1 MNIIY
6 DNKTDTLRIEFLDT
20 PSTKP
25 REHDGILTHH
35 TSDGALASIE
45 IPNISRTVPLEAF
58 KKTYLDLP
66 TCSGEGIIE

>member
-6 DNKTDTLRIEFLDT
+6 DQETDTLRIEFLDE
-20 PSTKP
+20 PSKHQ
-25 REHDGILTHH
+25 EHDGILIQR
-35 TSDGALASIE
+35 TSDGALATIE

-66 TCSGEGIIE
+66 TCSEEGIIE